1 VAKRSLVVVES
12 PTKVKT
18 IQKYLDSKYLV
29 KASMGHVRDLPK
41 SRLGVDEKKSFKP
54 EYKVLPAKKKVLE
67 ELKKAASNAEALYIA
82 TDPDREGEA
91 IGWHLAQEL
100 RLPKS
105 KIYRI
110 LFNEITKR
118 AVTAAFQQ
126 PGKIDTNKVNAQQ
139 ARRVLDRLVGY
150 KLSPLLWEKVR
161 RGLSAGRVQS
171 VAVRLITERERE
183 IQAFVPVEYWSL
195 HARLKGQS
203 PPDFVAN
210 LKEVRGQKAEL
221 PSESATLAVM
231 TALHGAQ
238 WKVKAVTRGER
249 RRNPAPPFITSTL
262 QQEAGRKLHFTAKK
276 IMMVAQQLYEGIALG
291 AEGEVGLITYM
302 RTDAVRIAQEA
313 QAEAREWVAQ
323 RLGREYLPDTPPV
336 YRAKKSA
343 QEAHEAI
350 RPTAVARE
358 PKAVARFLRPD
369 QLALYRLIWERFLAS
384 QMLPAVYAT
393 VTADIEAG
401 PCLFRAQG
409 STLRFPGFMAVYVE
423 SREESAEV
431 AEEESES
438 VVPPLEVGEILKL
451 LALDPKQHFTQP
463 PPRYTEASLVKTLE
477 EQGIGRPST
486 YAQILSTI
494 QERGYVRREKGTLF
508 PTELGMQVNDLLV
521 PHFPE
526 VMDVEFTA
534 QLEESLDKIE
544 EGDADWVDTVGAFY
558 KQFSRDLKSA
568 GKTME
573 NIKAGLETGEACPE
587 CGKPLLKK
595 FGRFGSFL
603 ACSAY
608 PECKYTKDLGGGR
621 EKPAD
626 EATDEACPACGKPMV
641 IKHGRF
647 GKFIACSGYPEC
659 KTTKS
664 LTLGIACPEPGC
676 GGQLVERRT
685 KRGKTF
691 FSCTNYPTCRFALW
705 TRPVREP
712 CPQCAAPFTTE
723 RIGRGGKITRS
734 CVREECGYKQEIAPT
749 VVA

>member
-1 VAKRSLVVVES
+1 VAKKSLVIVES

-18 IQKYLDSKYLV
+18 IQKYLDGKYVV

-41 SRLGVDEKKSFKP
+41 SKLGVDEKKSFKP
-54 EYKVLPAKKKVLE
+54 DYRVLPAKKKVLD
-67 ELKKAASNAEALYIA
+67 ELKKSASGAEALYIA

-100 RLPKS
+100 KLPKS
-105 KIYRI
+105 KTYRI
-110 LFNEITKR
+110 LFNEITER
-118 AVTAAFQQ
+118 AVKAAFQR

-183 IQAFVPVEYWSL
+183 IQAFTPVEYWSL
-195 HARLKGQS
+195 HARLLGKNPPEFIATLREVKG
-203 PPDFVAN
+203 
-210 LKEVRGQKAEL
+210 RKAEL
-221 PSESATLAVM
+221 GSEADTLAVM
-231 TALHGAQ
+231 TGLHGKQ
-238 WKVKAVTRGER
+238 WKVKSINRGER
-249 RRNPAPPFITSTL
+249 RRNPAAPFITSTL

-276 IMMVAQQLYEGIALG
+276 TMMLAQQLYEGVVLG
-291 AEGEVGLITYM
+291 EEGAVGLITYM
-302 RTDAVRIAQEA
+302 RTDAVRIAPEA
-313 QAEAREWVAQ
+313 QAEAREWVTA
-323 RLGREYLPDTPPV
+323 RLGREYLPETPPV

-350 RPTAVARE
+350 RPTSVARE
-358 PKAVARFLRPD
+358 PKALARFLSKD
-369 QLALYRLIWERFLAS
+369 QIALYRLIWERFLAS
-384 QMLPAVYAT
+384 QMLPAVYDT
-393 VTADIEAG
+393 VAADIEAG
-401 PCLFRAQG
+401 QCVFRAQG
-409 STLRFPGFMAVYVE
+409 STLKFAGFTAVYVE
-423 SREESAEV
+423 SREESEPAAEDE
-431 AEEESES
+431 AES

-463 PPRYTEASLVKTLE
+463 PPRYTEASLVKVLE
-477 EQGIGRPST
+477 ERGIGRPST

-494 QERGYVRREKGTLF
+494 QDRGYVRREKGTLF

-544 EGDADWVDTVGAFY
+544 EGDADWVDTVDAFY
-558 KQFSRDLKSA
+558 KQFARDLKSA
-568 GKTME
+568 GQTME
-573 NIKAGLETGEACPE
+573 NVKVGQETGEACPE
-587 CGKPLLKK
+587 CGQPIVKK

-621 EKPAD
+621 ERPAD
-626 EATDEACPACGKPMV
+626 EPTDESCPTCGKPMV

-659 KTTKS
+659 KTTKPV
-664 LTLGIACPEPGC
+664 TLGITCPEAGC

-685 KRGKTF
+685 RRGKTF
-691 FSCTNYPTCRFALW
+691 FSCSNYPNCKFALW
-705 TRPVREP
+705 ARPIAEP
-712 CPQCAAPFTTE
+712 CPQCRAPFLTE
-723 RIGRGGKITRS
+723 RYGRGGKITRA
-734 CVREECGYKQEIAPT
+734 CFRAECGYKQEIAPT
-749 VVA
+749 SVA

>member
-41 SRLGVDEKKSFKP
+41 SKLGVDEKKSFKP
-54 EYKVLPAKKKVLE
+54 DYKVLPAKKKVLD

-100 RLPKS
+100 GIPKS
-105 KIYRI
+105 KTYRI
-110 LFNEITKR
+110 LFNEITER
-118 AVTAAFQQ
+118 AVRAAFQQ

-139 ARRVLDRLVGY
+139 ARRILDRLVGY

-183 IQAFVPVEYWSL
+183 IQAFVPAEYWSL
-195 HARLKGQS
+195 HARLRGQV
-203 PPDFVAN
+203 PPEFVAT
-210 LKEVRGQKAEL
+210 LREVRGRKAEL
-221 PSESATLAVM
+221 TSESATLAVM
-231 TALHGAQ
+231 TDLHGQA
-238 WKVKAVTRGER
+238 WKVKDVTRGER
-249 RRNPAPPFITSTL
+249 RRNPAAPFITSTL

-276 IMMVAQQLYEGIALG
+276 TMMLAQQLYEGIALG
-291 AEGEVGLITYM
+291 DEGEIGLITYM
-302 RTDAVRIAQEA
+302 RTDAVRVAPEA
-313 QAEAREWVAQ
+313 QAEARAWVTE
-323 RLGREYLPDTPPV
+323 RLGREYLPDAPPS

-358 PKAVARFLRPD
+358 PKTIARFLRPD

-384 QMLPAVYAT
+384 QMLPAVYDT
-393 VTADIEAG
+393 VTADIQAG

-409 STLRFPGFMAVYVE
+409 STVKFQGFMAVYVE
-423 SREESAEV
+423 SREESEQV
-431 AEEESES
+431 AEEDNES
-438 VVPPLEVGEILKL
+438 VVPPLQVGEILKL

-463 PPRYTEASLVKTLE
+463 LPRYTEASLIKALE

-494 QERGYVRREKGTLF
+494 QERGYARRERSTLF

-568 GKTME
+568 GKTMD
-573 NIKAGLETGEACPE
+573 NIKAGLETGLMCPE

-595 FGRFGSFL
+595 FGRFGGFL

-621 EKPAD
+621 EKPPD
-626 EATDEACPACGKPMV
+626 EPTDEICPTCGKPMV
-641 IKHGRF
+641 VKHGRF

-659 KTTKS
+659 KTTKP
-664 LTLGIACPEPGC
+664 LTIGIGCPEPGC

-685 KRGKTF
+685 RRGKTF
-691 FSCTNYPTCRFALW
+691 FSCTKYPACKFALW
-705 TRPVREP
+705 ARPLREP
-712 CPQCAAPFTTE
+712 CPSCGAPFITE
-723 RIGRGGKITRS
+723 RIARGGKITRS
-734 CVREECGYKQEIAPT
+734 CIRQECGYKQEIAPT

>member
-1 VAKRSLVVVES
+1 MAKRSLVVVES

-18 IQKYLDSKYLV
+18 IQKYLDSQYIV
-29 KASMGHVRDLPK
+29 KASMGHIRDLPK
-41 SRLGVDEKKSFKP
+41 SRLGVDEKRNFKP
-54 EYKVLPAKKKVLE
+54 EYRILPAKKKVLD
-67 ELKKAASNAEALYIA
+67 ELKKAAERAESLYIA

-100 RLPKS
+100 GFNKA
-105 KIYRI
+105 KTHRI
-110 LFNEITKR
+110 LFNEITQR
-118 AVTAAFQQ
+118 AVRAAFQQ
-126 PGKIDTNKVNAQQ
+126 PQKIDSNKVNAQQ

-183 IQAFVPVEYWSL
+183 IQAFAPVEYWTL
-195 HARLKGQS
+195 HARLRGKV
-203 PPDFVAN
+203 PPDFVAT
-210 LKEVRGQKAEL
+210 LKEVRDQKADL
-221 PSESATLAVM
+221 PSEAVTLEAM
-231 TALHGAQ
+231 IALHGQQ

-249 RRNPAPPFITSTL
+249 RRNPAAPFTTSTL

-276 IMMVAQQLYEGIALG
+276 TMMLAQQLYEGLELG
-291 AEGEVGLITYM
+291 HEGAVGLITYM
-302 RTDAVRIAQEA
+302 RTDAVRVASEA
-313 QAEAREWVAQ
+313 QAEAREWVTA
-323 RLGREYLPDTPPV
+323 RFGRDYLPDSPPV

-343 QEAHEAI
+343 QEAHEAV

-358 PKAVARFLRPD
+358 PKALTRFLSKD
-369 QLALYRLIWERFLAS
+369 QLALYRLIWERFVAS
-384 QMLPAVYAT
+384 QMLPAVYDT

-401 PCLFRAQG
+401 QCLFRALG
-409 STLRFPGFMAVYVE
+409 SALRFPGFMALYVE
-423 SREESAEV
+423 SREETAETP
-431 AEEESES
+431 EEDSEA
-438 VVPPLEVGEILKL
+438 VVPPLEVGEVLKL

-477 EQGIGRPST
+477 ERGIGRPST

-494 QERGYVRREKGTLF
+494 QDRGYVRRDRGTLF

-521 PHFPE
+521 PYFPE

-544 EGDADWVDTVGAFY
+544 EGDADWVDTVGEFY
-558 KQFSRDLKSA
+558 KQFARDLKTA
-568 GKTME
+568 GKQME
-573 NIKAGLETGEACPE
+573 NIKVGQETGESCPE
-587 CGKPLLKK
+587 CGSALLKK
-595 FGRFGSFL
+595 WGRFGSFL

-626 EATDEACPACGKPMV
+626 EPTDESCPTCGKPMV

-647 GKFIACSGYPEC
+647 GKFVACSGYPEC
-659 KTTKS
+659 KTTKP
-664 LTLGIACPEPGC
+664 LTLGITCPESGC

-691 FSCTNYPTCRFALW
+691 FSCTNYPTCKFAVW
-705 TRPVREP
+705 ARPVPEA
-712 CPQCAAPFTTE
+712 CPKCGAPFMTE
-723 RIGRGGKITRS
+723 RMARGKVTRQ
-734 CVREECGYKQEIAPT
+734 CIREDCGYRQEVAPT
-749 VVA
+749 VA